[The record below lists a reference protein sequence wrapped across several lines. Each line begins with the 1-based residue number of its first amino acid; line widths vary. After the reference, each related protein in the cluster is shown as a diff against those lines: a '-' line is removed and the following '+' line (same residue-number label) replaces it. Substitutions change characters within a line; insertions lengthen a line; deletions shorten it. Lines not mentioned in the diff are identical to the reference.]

1 MTYESISMNYKL
13 LEQKLVKWLRT
24 KVKNSKKKGIVV
36 GLSGGVDSAVVSV
49 LCRKAVGTKNVLC
62 LILPCQSQ
70 KTDITDAKK
79 VAKKFGLKTETIDLT
94 KIYENLIGIL
104 PTADKLAQANLK
116 PRLRMLTLYY
126 FANKLNYIVA
136 GTGNKSELSIG
147 YFTKYGDGGVDI
159 LPLGDLYKSEVRG
172 LAKYLKVPEEI
183 ITKPPTAGLWA
194 GQTDEGEIGMTYDEL
209 EYNLKNKKPAKNKRQ
224 AQKLKN
230 LTAAAKHKLALP
242 EIFSKEQ

>member
-1 MTYESISMNYKL
+1 MNYRL
-13 LEQKLVKWLRT
+13 LEEKLVKWLKA
-24 KVKNSKKKGIVV
+24 KVKDAKKNGIIV

-49 LCRKAVGTKNVLC
+49 LCRKAGGAKNILC

-79 VAKKFGLKTETIDLT
+79 IAKKFGLKTKIIDLT

-104 PTADKLAQANLK
+104 PAANKLTQANLK

-136 GTGNKSELSIG
+136 GTGNKSELTIG

-159 LPLGDLYKSEVRG
+159 LPIGDLYKSEVRT

-183 ITKPPTAGLWA
+183 ITKPPTAGLWT

-209 EYNLKNKKPAKNKRQ
+209 EYRLKNKKQ
-224 AQKLKN
+224 TQKLKN
-230 LTAAAKHKLALP
+230 LTDAAKHKLALP
-242 EIFSKEQ
+242 EIFSKGQ

>member
-1 MTYESISMNYKL
+1 MSYDLCHRGLLMNCELFEKKVIIWLKTKL
-13 LEQKLVKWLRT
+13 K
-24 KVKNSKKKGIVV
+24 SAKKSGFVV

-49 LCRKAVGTKNVLC
+49 LCRKAIGTKNILC

-94 KIYENLIGIL
+94 KIYENLIWIL
-104 PTADKLAQANLK
+104 PTANKLTQANLK

-136 GTGNKSELSIG
+136 GTGNKSELTIG

-183 ITKPPTAGLWA
+183 ITKPPTAGLWT

-209 EYNLKNKKPAKNKRQ
+209 EYRLKNKKQ
-224 AQKLKN
+224 TQKLKN
-230 LTAAAKHKLALP
+230 LTARAKHKLSLP
-242 EIFSKEQ
+242 EIFK

>member
-1 MTYESISMNYKL
+1 MNCELFEKKIIAWLKTKL
-13 LEQKLVKWLRT
+13 K
-24 KVKNSKKKGIVV
+24 SAKKSGIVV

-104 PTADKLAQANLK
+104 PTADKLTQANLK

-136 GTGNKSELSIG
+136 GTGNKSELTIG

-159 LPLGDLYKSEVRG
+159 LPIGDLYKSEVLG

-209 EYNLKNKKPAKNKRQ
+209 EYRLKNKKQ
-224 AQKLKN
+224 TQKLKN
-230 LTAAAKHKLALP
+230 LTDAAKHKLSLP
-242 EIFSKEQ
+242 EIFSKGQ

>member
-1 MTYESISMNYKL
+1 MNCELFEKKIIALLKTKL
-13 LEQKLVKWLRT
+13 K
-24 KVKNSKKKGIVV
+24 SAKKSGIVV

-49 LCRKAVGTKNVLC
+49 LCRKAVGTKNILC

-70 KTDITDAKK
+70 KTDIEDAKK
-79 VAKKFGLKTETIDLT
+79 IAEKFGLNTKTIDLT
-94 KIYENLIGIL
+94 KIYENLIRIL
-104 PTADKLAQANLK
+104 PAANKLTQANLK

-159 LPLGDLYKSEVRG
+159 LPIGDLYKSEVRG

-183 ITKPPTAGLWA
+183 ITKPPTAGLWT

-209 EYNLKNKKPAKNKRQ
+209 EYGLKNKKPAKNKRQ

-230 LTAAAKHKLALP
+230 LTTAAKHKLALP
-242 EIFSKEQ
+242 EIFSKGQ

>member
-1 MTYESISMNYKL
+1 MNCELFEKKAIIWLKTKL
-13 LEQKLVKWLRT
+13 K
-24 KVKNSKKKGIVV
+24 SAKKSGIVV

-49 LCRKAVGTKNVLC
+49 LCQKAVGTKNILC
-62 LILPCQSQ
+62 LIIPCQSQ

-79 VAKKFGLKTETIDLT
+79 VAKKFSLNIKTIDLT

-104 PTADKLAQANLK
+104 PAANKLTQANLK

-159 LPLGDLYKSEVRG
+159 LPLGDLYKSEVRM

-183 ITKPPTAGLWA
+183 ITKPPTAGLWT
-194 GQTDEGEIGMTYDEL
+194 GQTDEDEIGMTYDEL
-209 EYNLKNKKPAKNKRQ
+209 EYRLKNKKPAENKRQ
-224 AQKLKN
+224 TQKLKN
-230 LTAAAKHKLALP
+230 LTAAVKHKLSLP
-242 EIFSKEQ
+242 EIFKK

>member
-1 MTYESISMNYKL
+1 MNCELFEKKIITWLKTKL
-13 LEQKLVKWLRT
+13 
-24 KVKNSKKKGIVV
+24 NSAKKSGIVV

-49 LCRKAVGTKNVLC
+49 LCRKAAGSKNVLC

-79 VAKKFGLKTETIDLT
+79 VAKKFGLKTETVDLT
-94 KIYENLIGIL
+94 KIYENLTGIL
-104 PTADKLAQANLK
+104 PTADKLAQANIK

-136 GTGNKSELSIG
+136 GTGNKSELTIG

-172 LAKYLKVPEEI
+172 LAKYLKVPEKI

-209 EYNLKNKKPAKNKRQ
+209 EYRLKNKKLN
-224 AQKLKN
+224 QKLKK
-230 LTAAAKHKLALP
+230 LVTAANHKLNPP
-242 EIFSKEQ
+242 EIFKF

>member
-1 MTYESISMNYKL
+1 MNCELFEKKIIAWLKTKL
-13 LEQKLVKWLRT
+13 K
-24 KVKNSKKKGIVV
+24 SAKKSGIVV

-79 VAKKFGLKTETIDLT
+79 VAKKFGLNIKTIDLT

-104 PTADKLAQANLK
+104 PTANKLTQANLK

-136 GTGNKSELSIG
+136 GTGNKSELTIG

-172 LAKYLKVPEEI
+172 LAKYLKIPEEI
-183 ITKPPTAGLWA
+183 ITKPPTAGLWT

-209 EYNLKNKKPAKNKRQ
+209 EYGLKNKKQ
-224 AQKLKN
+224 TQKLKN
-230 LTAAAKHKLALP
+230 LTDTAKHKLALP
-242 EIFSKEQ
+242 EIFFKGQ

>member
-1 MTYESISMNYKL
+1 MNCELFEKKIITRLKIKL
-13 LEQKLVKWLRT
+13 
-24 KVKNSKKKGIVV
+24 NSAKKSGIVV

-79 VAKKFGLKTETIDLT
+79 VAKKFALKTETIDLT

-104 PTADKLAQANLK
+104 PAANKLTQSNLK

-159 LPLGDLYKSEVRG
+159 LPIGDLYKSEVRK
-172 LAKYLKVPEEI
+172 LAKYLKVPKEI
-183 ITKPPTAGLWA
+183 LTKPPTAGLWD
-194 GQTDEGEIGMTYDEL
+194 GQTDEDEIGMTYDEL
-209 EYNLKNKKPAKNKRQ
+209 EYGLKNKNQ
-224 AQKLKN
+224 TQKLKN

-242 EIFSKEQ
+242 EIFSKGQ

>member
-1 MTYESISMNYKL
+1 MNCELFEKKVIIWLKTKL
-13 LEQKLVKWLRT
+13 K
-24 KVKNSKKKGIVV
+24 SAKKSGFVV

-49 LCRKAVGTKNVLC
+49 LCRKAIGTKNILC

-94 KIYENLIGIL
+94 KIYENLIWIL
-104 PTADKLAQANLK
+104 PTANKLTQANLK

-136 GTGNKSELSIG
+136 GTGNKSELTIG

-183 ITKPPTAGLWA
+183 ITKPPTAGLWT

-209 EYNLKNKKPAKNKRQ
+209 EYRLKNKKQ
-224 AQKLKN
+224 TQKLKN
-230 LTAAAKHKLALP
+230 LTARAKHKLSLP
-242 EIFSKEQ
+242 EIFK

>member
-1 MTYESISMNYKL
+1 MNYRL
-13 LEQKLVKWLRT
+13 LEEKLVKWLRT
-24 KVKNSKKKGIVV
+24 KIKNAGKKGIVL

-49 LCRKAVGTKNVLC
+49 LCRKAVGTKNILC

-94 KIYENLIGIL
+94 KIYENLIRIL
-104 PTADKLAQANLK
+104 PTANKLTQANLK

-183 ITKPPTAGLWA
+183 ITKPPTAGLWT

-209 EYNLKNKKPAKNKRQ
+209 EYGLKNKKQ
-224 AQKLKN
+224 TQKLKN
-230 LTAAAKHKLALP
+230 LTAAAKHKLSLP
-242 EIFSKEQ
+242 EIFSKGQ

>member
-1 MTYESISMNYKL
+1 MNCELFEKKIIVWLKTKL
-13 LEQKLVKWLRT
+13 K
-24 KVKNSKKKGIVV
+24 SAKKSGIVV

-49 LCRKAVGTKNVLC
+49 LCRKAVGTKNILC

-79 VAKKFGLKTETIDLT
+79 VAKKFELKTETIDLT
-94 KIYENLIGIL
+94 KIYENLIGVL
-104 PTADKLAQANLK
+104 PVANKLTQANLK

-126 FANKLNYIVA
+126 FANKLNYIVE

-159 LPLGDLYKSEVRG
+159 LPIGDLYKSEVRG

-183 ITKPPTAGLWA
+183 ITKPPTAGLWT

-209 EYNLKNKKPAKNKRQ
+209 EYSLKNKKPAKNKRQ

-242 EIFSKEQ
+242 EIFSKGQ

>member
-1 MTYESISMNYKL
+1 MNCELFEKKIITWLKTKL
-13 LEQKLVKWLRT
+13 K
-24 KVKNSKKKGIVV
+24 SAKKSGIVV
-36 GLSGGVDSAVVSV
+36 GLSGGIDSAVVSV

-104 PTADKLAQANLK
+104 PTADKLTQANLK

-136 GTGNKSELSIG
+136 GTGNKSELTIG

-159 LPLGDLYKSEVRG
+159 LPIGDLYKSEVLG

-209 EYNLKNKKPAKNKRQ
+209 EYILKNKKPAKNKRQ
-224 AQKLKN
+224 VQKLKN

-242 EIFSKEQ
+242 EIFSKG

>member
-1 MTYESISMNYKL
+1 MNCELFEKKIIVWLKTKL
-13 LEQKLVKWLRT
+13 K
-24 KVKNSKKKGIVV
+24 SAKKSGFVV

-49 LCRKAVGTKNVLC
+49 LCKKAVGTKNVLC

-70 KTDITDAKK
+70 KTDITDARK
-79 VAKKFGLKTETIDLT
+79 VAKKFRLKTETIDLT
-94 KIYENLIGIL
+94 KIYENLTGIL
-104 PTADKLAQANLK
+104 PTANKLARANLK

-159 LPLGDLYKSEVRG
+159 LPIGDLYKSEVCG

-209 EYNLKNKKPAKNKRQ
+209 EYRLKNKKQ
-224 AQKLKN
+224 TQKLKN
-230 LTAAAKHKLALP
+230 LTDAAKHKLSLP
-242 EIFSKEQ
+242 EIFFKGQ

>member
-1 MTYESISMNYKL
+1 MNYELFEKKIIVWLKTKL
-13 LEQKLVKWLRT
+13 K
-24 KVKNSKKKGIVV
+24 SAKKSGIVV

-49 LCRKAVGTKNVLC
+49 LCRKAVGTKNILC

-70 KTDITDAKK
+70 KTDITDSKK

-104 PTADKLAQANLK
+104 PMANKLTQANLK

-126 FANKLNYIVA
+126 FANKLNYLVA

-159 LPLGDLYKSEVRG
+159 LPLGDLYKSEVCG

-194 GQTDEGEIGMTYDEL
+194 GQTDESEIGLTYDEL
-209 EYNLKNKKPAKNKRQ
+209 EQQLRSKKYSKNISKY
-224 AQKLKN
+224 LHS
-230 LTAAAKHKLALP
+230 AKHKLTLP
-242 EIFSKEQ
+242 EIFK